1 MILAAYLPVLA
12 CVVGALLYAISHN
25 PKAVELGRI
34 TFAAGM
40 FALLFALSEK
50 MVRLLG

>member
-1 MILAAYLPVLA
+1 MIVAAYLPVIA
-12 CVVGALLYAISHN
+12 CVVGALVYALAKG
-25 PKAVELGRI
+25 KAVELGRI

-50 MVRLLG
+50 MVRLLS